1 MIGSASPKLV
11 TAADLERLPEEERY
25 ELVAGNLVPM
35 WDLSYE
41 RGLRTM
47 TLSCLV
53 GLFVEENRLGRC
65 HAANTGF
72 LLEKD
77 PDTVL
82 AVSFS
87 FTREER
93 MPPRPIWSYGE
104 VVPDLVLLTRAPST
118 SDEEAQERVALWLK
132 AGAKETWVLDLN
144 RRCLTVHRS
153 NHAPQIIAEN
163 EMLTCEDLL
172 PGFSVPLREVFED

>member
-1 MIGSASPKLV
+1 
-11 TAADLERLPEEERY
+11 
-25 ELVAGNLVPM
+25 VA
-35 WDLSYE
+35 
-41 RGLRTM
+41 
-47 TLSCLV
+47 
-53 GLFVEENRLGRC
+53 LFVKLNCLGIC
-65 HAANTGF
+65 HAAGTGF
-72 LLEKD
+72 LLGED

-82 AVSFS
+82 SLGFAFAK
-87 FTREER
+87 RER
-93 MPPRPIWSYGE
+93 MPPRPVWGWSD